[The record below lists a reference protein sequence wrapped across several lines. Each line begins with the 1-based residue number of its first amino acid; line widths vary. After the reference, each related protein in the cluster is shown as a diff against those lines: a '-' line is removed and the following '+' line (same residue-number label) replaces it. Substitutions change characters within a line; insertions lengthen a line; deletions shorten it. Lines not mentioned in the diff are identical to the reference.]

1 MGNES
6 DEINIT
12 EALQDQIYT
21 LNSKIND
28 LENEKQNLEEK
39 FEDIRDNIKLLNLK
53 PNNEKEKEIIDDIF
67 KILNREY

>member
-1 MGNES
+1 MENES

-12 EALQDQIYT
+12 EALQDQIYS

-53 PNNEKEKEIIDDIF
+53 PNNEQEKEAIDDIF